1 MPLDR
6 QSSVNVQV
14 GAAHLPGPGAVLAG
28 PGVPRLTAAMLV
40 IRVIGE
46 LDVRLAGATAE
57 LPASRRARALLS
69 WLAVHPGRHSRSR
82 LAGQFWP
89 EVLDP
94 SARASLRSALWSL
107 RSALGPGF
115 AGYLATERDSIALA
129 GAGLQVDLLEVRR
142 LLAAGS
148 PEAALDPGRGG
159 DVGTPPRGALPAGR
173 ARRGRPDQRACRG
186 R

>member
-82 LAGQFWP
+82 LRRVPGHRARQHRAG
-89 EVLDP
+89 
-94 SARASLRSALWSL
+94 
-107 RSALGPGF
+107 
-115 AGYLATERDSIALA
+115 
-129 GAGLQVDLLEVRR
+129 
-142 LLAAGS
+142 
-148 PEAALDPGRGG
+148 GRG
-159 DVGTPPRGALPAGR
+159 PAGGP
-173 ARRGRPDQRACRG
+173 AGGAAAA
-186 R
+186 